1 MIIKNEMLNKIVRTN
16 LKLNENRI
24 LLTLIGLASEKPQ
37 FQIDYLDFKRII
49 NKPFETKAHL
59 IQMLNNVKKLG
70 LINFDYDEKGIYIN
84 DNNFLSDDVDKNF
97 TKIDLDTFLHVSHV
111 TSQKMFLLLSMF
123 QSTGYYVV
131 KYDDFKQIMNTNYNF
146 TDIKRFI
153 FKAFV
158 KDISIYCSSFNI
170 SVTRNIFQKNAIKT
184 IIFKFQSLHPGKFY
198 GDYHVV
204 ERYLH
209 QDVTKEEVVEC
220 VENNTLEKPAVK
232 TKKTVDEIKNA
243 LANTVYK
250 KRYYNRKQKHF
261 EEKMPFWAKQQLNQ
275 NVVESNKTSRINSSK
290 NESINEL
297 MNRINNKTAKNKK
310 RTVNDTA
317 LN

>member
-1 MIIKNEMLNKIVRTN
+1 MIIKNEVINKIIRTN
-16 LKLNENRI
+16 LKLNENRV

-37 FQIDYLDFKRII
+37 FQIDYLGFKRII

-59 IQMLNNVKKLG
+59 LQTLNNVNELG
-70 LINFDYDEKGIYIN
+70 LINFTCDEKGITIN
-84 DNNFLSDDVDKNF
+84 DNNFLSDNIDKKF
-97 TKIDLDTFLHVSHV
+97 TKIDLDTFLHVTHI

-131 KYDDFKQIMNTNYNF
+131 KYDDFKSIMNTDYNF

-158 KDISIYCSSFNI
+158 KDISIYCSNFNI
-170 SVTRNIFQKNAIKT
+170 SVTRDIFNKKAVKT
-184 IIFKFQSLHPGKFY
+184 IIFKFQSLHQGKFY

-209 QDVTKEEVVEC
+209 QEVTTTEEVIEC
-220 VENNTLEKPAVK
+220 VENNTAEKPAVK
-232 TKKTVDEIKNA
+232 AKKTVDKVKNA

-250 KRYYNRKQKHF
+250 KRYYGKNKKHF
-261 EEKMPFWAKQQLNQ
+261 EEKMPFWAKQQTTQSTVKQTQKND
-275 NVVESNKTSRINSSK
+275 SSK
-290 NESINEL
+290 ESIADL
-297 MNRINNKTAKNKK
+297 MKKVNDKTAKHNK
-310 RTVNDTA
+310 RAMNNTA

>member
-1 MIIKNEMLNKIVRTN
+1 MIVKNEVINKIVRTN
-16 LKLNENRI
+16 LKLNENRV

-37 FQIDYLDFKRII
+37 FQIDYLGFKRII

-59 IQMLNNVKKLG
+59 LQTLNNVSELG
-70 LINFDYDEKGIYIN
+70 LINFTYDEKSITIN
-84 DNNFLSDDVDKNF
+84 DSNFLSDNIDENF
-97 TKIDLDTFLHVSHV
+97 TKIDLDTFLHVTHV

-131 KYDDFKQIMNTNYNF
+131 KYDDFKLIMNTNYNF

-170 SVTRNIFQKNAIKT
+170 SVTRDIFNKNAVKT
-184 IIFKFQSLHPGKFY
+184 IIFKFQSLHQGKFY

-209 QDVTKEEVVEC
+209 QEITTTEEVVEC
-220 VENNTLEKPAVK
+220 VENNTTEKPAIK
-232 TKKTVDEIKNA
+232 AKKTVDKVKNA

-250 KRYYNRKQKHF
+250 KRYHGKNKKHF
-261 EEKMPFWAKQQLNQ
+261 EEKMPFWTKQQATQ
-275 NVVESNKTSRINSSK
+275 SVVKQTQKDDSSK
-290 NESINEL
+290 ESIADL
-297 MNRINNKTAKNKK
+297 MKKVNDKTAEHNK
-310 RTVNDTA
+310 RAMNNTA